1 MPRGVDLM
9 ARHSGPAVPQVAW
22 LALSL
27 FGLGLTLV
35 ASVRA
40 IDRTSAVQGTENRT
54 ENVVAEVADCKTA
67 AFPGRAKHCRLA
79 PGDVVCLVSEDFLGS
94 GHLFKVQ
101 ARRCDRVESGGA
113 DPGEFGMA
121 DIAGLSQGVRTVGS
135 GSRTVVAAAG
145 DVAAGDAAEV
155 VELPSRRLF
164 QLPRMSF
171 DRAATVLSECELA
184 GSVGGAGVYCEGS
197 ARLSAERLRG
207 RMASFLASGLLGCV
221 EGVLGPVL
229 DVDGSGGLT
238 VVVGD
243 LDPAGESGEF
253 PFWGCV
259 RETDFLGGDSGPG
272 GDILYLDSG
281 VSEISES
288 EWRSLLVHELA
299 HAACFSRLLERRLAG
314 LSDLQVP
321 RWFHES
327 LAHLVES
334 EFVGESEL
342 SKRRLEAF
350 RVDPGIAP
358 VVVNLQ
364 QMTWG
369 ASRRGPRASASRFL
383 RAGVDGELLRSGALA
398 GVFRESACFEDLLSR
413 LLGGAT
419 EPVLRRWAASE
430 VRAMLATGPHLI
442 PQLSADCVT
451 ERRVLGTAFVVWR
464 AGSEGLD
471 VTVEAGDDSDWT
483 LTVIRP

>member
-1 MPRGVDLM
+1 M

-40 IDRTSAVQGTENRT
+40 IDRTTPVQGTENRT

-221 EGVLGPVL
+221 EG
-229 DVDGSGGLT
+229 
-238 VVVGD
+238 
-243 LDPAGESGEF
+243 
-253 PFWGCV
+253 
-259 RETDFLGGDSGPG
+259 
-272 GDILYLDSG
+272 
-281 VSEISES
+281 
-288 EWRSLLVHELA
+288 
-299 HAACFSRLLERRLAG
+299 
-314 LSDLQVP
+314 
-321 RWFHES
+321 
-327 LAHLVES
+327 
-334 EFVGESEL
+334 
-342 SKRRLEAF
+342 
-350 RVDPGIAP
+350 
-358 VVVNLQ
+358 
-364 QMTWG
+364 
-369 ASRRGPRASASRFL
+369 
-383 RAGVDGELLRSGALA
+383 
-398 GVFRESACFEDLLSR
+398 
-413 LLGGAT
+413 
-419 EPVLRRWAASE
+419 
-430 VRAMLATGPHLI
+430 
-442 PQLSADCVT
+442 
-451 ERRVLGTAFVVWR
+451 
-464 AGSEGLD
+464 
-471 VTVEAGDDSDWT
+471 
-483 LTVIRP
+483 